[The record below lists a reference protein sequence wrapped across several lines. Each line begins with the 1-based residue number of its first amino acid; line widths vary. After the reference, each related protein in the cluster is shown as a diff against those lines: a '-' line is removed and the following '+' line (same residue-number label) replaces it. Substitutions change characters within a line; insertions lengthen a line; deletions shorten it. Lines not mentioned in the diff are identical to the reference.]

1 MLGAAVRPR
10 TVAFLGWFGPRG
22 LASIVFAILLEEGS
36 DLPHEE
42 TILVTA
48 YVTVGLSVLLHGL
61 TAAPLAQRYARWF
74 ASSHPP
80 GRQPVTESV
89 EVSEPP
95 WRSAGARRPG

>member
-1 MLGAAVRPR
+1 M
-10 TVAFLGWFGPRG
+10 AFLGWFGPRG

-61 TAAPLAQRYARWF
+61 TAAPLARALRPLVRVVHPSSRQRDRVRR
-74 ASSHPP
+74 
-80 GRQPVTESV
+80 G
-89 EVSEPP
+89 SEPP
-95 WRSAGARRPG
+95 WRSAGARRAG